1 MKETAASFGRNGH
14 LIGIESEPEA
24 PRDGRPHVLI
34 LNSGLLHKVGPFRLS
49 VDLARRLAASG
60 YRVLRFDL
68 SGLGDSK
75 LRVAAGEDEDRPV
88 ADAREAMDFLS
99 QRYSHLSGS
108 RRFVLMGLC
117 SGSDNSHRTA
127 VADERV
133 VGGVHLDGYG
143 FRTPAYHAHHYARRL
158 LSPTFYRRRFSS
170 PGEDHTPAPG
180 GPINANARKFPPIE
194 QVTREFEALMR
205 RDVRLLYVY
214 TRGVDRYVNYK
225 SQLRDS
231 FPSVDFGDRLELDLY
246 PLAEHTYPL
255 VRGRARV
262 VSRVVDWMNR
272 EFGR

>member
-1 MKETAASFGRNGH
+1 MKESAASFGRNGN

-75 LRVAAGEDEDRPV
+75 LRVATGEDEDRPV

-99 QRYSHLSGS
+99 QRHGS

-143 FRTPAYHAHHYARRL
+143 FRTPAYLAHHYARRL
-158 LSPTFYRRRFSS
+158 LSPTFYRRRFSRT
-170 PGEDHTPAPG
+170 GEDHTPAPG

-194 QVTREFEALMR
+194 QVTREFEALMC

-231 FPSVDFGDRLELDLY
+231 FPSVDFGDRLELELY

>member
-1 MKETAASFGRNGH
+1 MKETAASFGRSGN
-14 LIGIESEPEA
+14 LIGIASEPEA
-24 PRDGRPHVLI
+24 PREGRPHVLI

-75 LRVAAGEDEDRPV
+75 MRLARAAADEDEDRAV
-88 ADAREAMDFLS
+88 ADVREAMDYLS
-99 QRYSHLSGS
+99 ERYSS

-117 SGSDNSHRTA
+117 SGSDNSHRA
-127 VADERV
+127 SVVDERV

-143 FRTPAYHAHHYARRL
+143 FRTPAYYAHYYARRA
-158 LSPTFYRRRFSS
+158 LSPTFVRQRLSGARK
-170 PGEDHTPAPG
+170 DDTPAPG

-194 QVTREFEALMR
+194 QVAREFEALMR

-214 TRGVDRYVNYK
+214 TRGVERYVNYK

-231 FPSVDFGDRLELDLY
+231 FPSVDFGDRLELELY

-262 VSRVVDWMNR
+262 VARVVDWMNR